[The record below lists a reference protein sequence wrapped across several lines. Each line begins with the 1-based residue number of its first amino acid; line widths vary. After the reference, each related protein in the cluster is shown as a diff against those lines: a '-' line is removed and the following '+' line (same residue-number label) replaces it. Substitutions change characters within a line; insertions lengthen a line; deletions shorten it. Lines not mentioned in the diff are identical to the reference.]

1 MMHVSVPVHGD
12 IMIVDDH
19 PANLR
24 LLEDMLLQQ
33 GHEVR
38 SFPLGRLALAAAKR
52 NPPDL
57 ILLDIN
63 MPEMNGYEVC
73 ERLKAVQELADL
85 PVIFLS
91 ALNETQDKVKAF
103 QAGGVDYI
111 SKPFQLEE
119 VHARVATHLKLYR
132 LQRDLK
138 LRNERLEEGVADII
152 FRWEIVP
159 RRRVA
164 YINPAANLILGY
176 SPEDFY
182 TDRQLISSIVHPD
195 DRHIMEE
202 MLRGVVSGTTQS
214 TLIRYM
220 HRNGNTVWIEQR
232 NTLVRDSAGRLVAV
246 NCVARDVTER
256 KHLEEQLRQ
265 SQKMEAIGLLAG
277 GVAHD
282 FNNMLTVIMGF
293 ANLILSDEAPS
304 PSVARKIGHI
314 KSAAE
319 KAVILTR
326 QLLAFGRR
334 QIFRPTLL
342 NINSVVEHAS
352 EMFAPL
358 LGADIDCVFD
368 LDPELSFVKTDAAQI
383 EQILVNLSVNAK
395 GAMPGGG
402 RLTIETR
409 NVMLDGAITGGTW
422 SGQLPYI
429 MLAVTDTGC
438 GMDASTRSRIFEPFY
453 TTKEQGKGTGLGL
466 SIVYGIVKQSAG
478 DIRVFS
484 EPGEGTRFEIL
495 LPATEIVEAA
505 PAPPIQAVPEPASG
519 CETILLVEDDSG
531 VRQLVGLILGISG
544 FEVLTAGDAKEA
556 LSVAEQ
562 HQGRIGLVLTDLI
575 MPGMSGIAL
584 VASLRQLNHKIRVLY
599 MSGYASDSV
608 VAHGQLDPKIPFIQ
622 KPFSGPDLIRAIRET
637 LAGGAAALESEDTV
651 TYVDPAAYQRRW

>member
-1 MMHVSVPVHGD
+1 
-12 IMIVDDH
+12 
-19 PANLR
+19 
-24 LLEDMLLQQ
+24 
-33 GHEVR
+33 
-38 SFPLGRLALAAAKR
+38 
-52 NPPDL
+52 
-57 ILLDIN
+57 
-63 MPEMNGYEVC
+63 
-73 ERLKAVQELADL
+73 
-85 PVIFLS
+85 
-91 ALNETQDKVKAF
+91 
-103 QAGGVDYI
+103 
-111 SKPFQLEE
+111 
-119 VHARVATHLKLYR
+119 
-132 LQRDLK
+132 
-138 LRNERLEEGVADII
+138 
-152 FRWEIVP
+152 
-159 RRRVA
+159 
-164 YINPAANLILGY
+164 
-176 SPEDFY
+176 
-182 TDRQLISSIVHPD
+182 
-195 DRHIMEE
+195 
-202 MLRGVVSGTTQS
+202 
-214 TLIRYM
+214 
-220 HRNGNTVWIEQR
+220 
-232 NTLVRDSAGRLVAV
+232 
-246 NCVARDVTER
+246 
-256 KHLEEQLRQ
+256 
-265 SQKMEAIGLLAG
+265 
-277 GVAHD
+277 
-282 FNNMLTVIMGF
+282 
-293 ANLILSDEAPS
+293 
-304 PSVARKIGHI
+304 
-314 KSAAE
+314 
-319 KAVILTR
+319 
-326 QLLAFGRR
+326 
-334 QIFRPTLL
+334 
-342 NINSVVEHAS
+342 
-352 EMFAPL
+352 MFAPL

-544 FEVLTAGDAKEA
+544 FEVLTAGDAREA